1 MNHLKAWPI
10 GQAFFRIIKT
20 EMHTSKVYWLKKE
33 VKID

>member
-20 EMHTSKVYWLKKE
+20 EMHTSKKE